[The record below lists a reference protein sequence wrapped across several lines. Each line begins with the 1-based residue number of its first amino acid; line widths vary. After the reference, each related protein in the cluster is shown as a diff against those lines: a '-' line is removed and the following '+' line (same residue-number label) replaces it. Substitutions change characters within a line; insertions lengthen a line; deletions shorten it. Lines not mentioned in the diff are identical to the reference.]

1 MCKAKEQLERYV
13 GLFFIPIFEKDSWK
27 TERKESL
34 KASWALS
41 RPMGSFSPIQIVCFY
56 NTFNLSF
63 TDHTDQIRM
72 IVQLHYKLWRK
83 R

>member
-1 MCKAKEQLERYV
+1 VCKAKEQLERYV

-41 RPMGSFSPIQIVCFY
+41 RPMGSFSPIQNSLLLQYVQSFFY
-56 NTFNLSF
+56 
-63 TDHTDQIRM
+63 
-72 IVQLHYKLWRK
+72 
-83 R
+83 